1 MTNQLSYRFFVVFLL
16 YTTFTNCLDVT
27 ASLFFGVWKLLSLIL
42 SLCFSCNLLAVLFMP
57 EYEATVDTACDVLKA
72 NLVGKEF
79 LFKGTVRSDENGLTE
94 NRCHWRGFF

>member
-16 YTTFTNCLDVT
+16 NKTFTLCLDVT

-79 LFKGTVRSDENGLTE
+79 LLKGTQE
-94 NRCHWRGFF
+94 

>member
-1 MTNQLSYRFFVVFLL
+1 LFVFSLSNK
-16 YTTFTNCLDVT
+16 TFTIYLDVT

-79 LFKGTVRSDENGLTE
+79 SS
-94 NRCHWRGFF
+94 